1 MADTFNG
8 SFEAKTDDGL
18 WGSSWGVSSES
29 NDLISSVTEGVP
41 AAGQEVVDTFNGL
54 GKDIDTTV
62 SLAENIFTDGSQYTE
77 VWDALSSAATKYK
90 EDMIERIKS
99 LWTTPATITIGSIME
114 EVAPYAL
121 NTSDAVKLLVKK
133 LLNFSTYLTGITSF
147 SDDSGSWWQSLENM
161 GVEIG
166 SDILG
171 DSAVTSS
178 LSKLSVIQSYASGV
192 QTVVNVIDGVQS
204 VLKKVEPLIPYIEI
218 LCEFATGC
226 EFFLGPATKFQSITK
241 GAQDT
246 VANASKLAE
255 RLTAQ
260 ALYYL
265 KKYLYSI
272 KLTVPSLVVGSL
284 QSLSV
289 KEALVGYEGLD
300 GQLNI
305 SNVLFGDVFYLN
317 TANSLT
323 VARAIDA
330 SLNSLR
336 NTVTAPPLRSVFKT
350 SDFLATFVINYMD
363 SVIADARRGLKKDL
377 PPYILC
383 RMPLGSDNTE
393 DNQYVEYKEG
403 APYAAKE
410 ISYYDK
416 SKADLPEVSRKI
428 TMQYQ
433 YTSANS
439 LNSVNADAW
448 LNTCPVPTRQAPY
461 LWVRYKYFLSDG
473 VSTNNSD
480 PYMICSYKTDARRI
494 TAINVFTQALAFT
507 DNYASSGERQ
517 NALAE
522 VLNKQ
527 EGMSLWQNATAGQA
541 NLGNGTGHKNNV
553 SLWAYVETTY
563 VNSGMSSN
571 EALQKFLENQLRP
584 DQLLPDT
591 IRTISY
597 SIYEGIV

>member
-1 MADTFNG
+1 M
-8 SFEAKTDDGL
+8 
-18 WGSSWGVSSES
+18 
-29 NDLISSVTEGVP
+29 
-41 AAGQEVVDTFNGL
+41 
-54 GKDIDTTV
+54 
-62 SLAENIFTDGSQYTE
+62 
-77 VWDALSSAATKYK
+77 
-90 EDMIERIKS
+90 
-99 LWTTPATITIGSIME
+99 
-114 EVAPYAL
+114 
-121 NTSDAVKLLVKK
+121 
-133 LLNFSTYLTGITSF
+133 
-147 SDDSGSWWQSLENM
+147 
-161 GVEIG
+161 
-166 SDILG
+166 
-171 DSAVTSS
+171 
-178 LSKLSVIQSYASGV
+178 
-192 QTVVNVIDGVQS
+192 
-204 VLKKVEPLIPYIEI
+204 
-218 LCEFATGC
+218 
-226 EFFLGPATKFQSITK
+226 
-241 GAQDT
+241 
-246 VANASKLAE
+246 
-255 RLTAQ
+255 
-260 ALYYL
+260 
-265 KKYLYSI
+265 
-272 KLTVPSLVVGSL
+272 
-284 QSLSV
+284 
-289 KEALVGYEGLD
+289 VGYEGLD

-336 NTVTAPPLRSVFKT
+336 NTVTAPPLRSAFKT

-416 SKADLPEVSRKI
+416 DKADLPEASIGI

-433 YTSANS
+433 YTSVNS
-439 LNSVNADAW
+439 TNSISDRSW
-448 LNTCPVPTRQAPY
+448 LDTCPVPTRQAPY
-461 LWVRYKYFLSDG
+461 LWIRYKYFLSDG
-473 VSTNNSD
+473 VRTNYSD

-517 NALAE
+517 NAMAE

-527 EGMSLWQNATAGQA
+527 EGTSLWQNATAGQA

>member
-8 SFEAKTDDGL
+8 SFEAKTEDGL

-171 DSAVTSS
+171 DSAVTDS
-178 LSKLSVIQSYASGV
+178 LSKLSVIQSFASGV

-204 VLKKVEPLIPYIEI
+204 TLKKVEPLIPYIEI
-218 LCEFATGC
+218 LCEFSLGC
-226 EFFLGPATKFQSITK
+226 EFRIGPVTKFQSITK

-255 RLTAQ
+255 RLIAQ
-260 ALYYL
+260 SIYDL
-265 KKYLYSI
+265 KKYLYSV

-336 NTVTAPPLRSVFKT
+336 NTVTAPPLRSAFKT
-350 SDFLATFVINYMD
+350 SDFLAAFVINYMD

-416 SKADLPEVSRKI
+416 DKADLPEASI
-428 TMQYQ
+428 GIIMQYQ
-433 YTSANS
+433 YTSVNS
-439 LNSVNADAW
+439 TNSISDRSW
-448 LNTCPVPTRQAPY
+448 LDTCPVPTRQAPY
-461 LWVRYKYFLSDG
+461 LWIRYKYSLSDG
-473 VSTNNSD
+473 VSTKYSD

-507 DNYASSGERQ
+507 DSYASSGERQ
-517 NALAE
+517 NAMAE
-522 VLNKQ
+522 ILNKQ
-527 EGMSLWQNATAGQA
+527 EGTSLWQNATAGKA

>member
-133 LLNFSTYLTGITSF
+133 LLNFSTYLTGIDSF

-192 QTVVNVIDGVQS
+192 QTVVNAIDGVQS
-204 VLKKVEPLIPYIEI
+204 ILKKIEPLIPYIEI
-218 LCEFATGC
+218 LCEFSLGC
-226 EFFLGPATKFQSITK
+226 EFRIGPVTKFQSITK

-255 RLTAQ
+255 RLIAQ
-260 ALYYL
+260 SIYDL

-300 GQLNI
+300 GQLDI

-416 SKADLPEVSRKI
+416 DKADLPEASI
-428 TMQYQ
+428 GIIMQYQ
-433 YTSANS
+433 YTSVNS
-439 LNSVNADAW
+439 TNSISDSSW

-461 LWVRYKYFLSDG
+461 LWIRYKYFLSDG
-473 VSTNNSD
+473 VKTNYSD

-494 TAINVFTQALAFT
+494 TAINVFTQALAFI
-507 DNYASSGERQ
+507 DSYASSGERQ
-517 NALAE
+517 NAMAE
-522 VLNKQ
+522 ILNKQ
-527 EGMSLWQNATAGQA
+527 EGTSLWQNATAGQA

-563 VNSGMSSN
+563 VNSGKSSS